1 MSLPNINSGD
11 SFSFIAIFKTR
22 KTREPIEITSDM
34 EISSKIVNQ
43 KGELIATCQVSVY
56 PDQVMNRGQIHFE
69 VDKSITENW
78 KKGSA
83 TLDIKLTINEKV
95 KTSSKFQFTINKG
108 IS

>member
-56 PDQVMNRGQIHFE
+56 PDQVMNKGQIHFE
-69 VDKSITENW
+69 VDKSITQNW